1 MSSVPPA
8 AGVAAASLPPDIPAR
23 AVTRHPVPSAGT
35 SGSGSSPTRAWIP
48 SNAPLRRRE
57 SPFLAPPNAPRP
69 VLQRPREYLAVPGAS
84 RWDSSATR
92 NIQRHG
98 APSRRCGA
106 AFRGNGA
113 PSRRCGAAM
122 SAVPLA
128 AGVAAAPLPPD
139 IPAHAVTRLP
149 APSAGTSGSG
159 SSPTHAWTPSNV
171 TLRRRDHP
179 SSPLRT
185 TLSPLCGAPANIW
198 RSLGRIGGIA
208 APPGISSG
216 TGRRRGDVGPP
227 DLARWQAMAAARVGG
242 PR

>member
-1 MSSVPPA
+1 MSAVRLA
-8 AGVAAASLPPDIPAR
+8 AGAPATSLPPDIPAR
-23 AVTRHPVPSAGT
+23 AVARHPAPSAGT
-35 SGSGSSPTRAWIP
+35 SGSGSSPTRAWTP
-48 SNAPLRRRE
+48 SSVTLRRRE
-57 SPFLAPPNAPRP
+57 SPFLAPANDPRP
-69 VLQRPREYLAVPGAS
+69 ALQRPREYLAVPGAS
-84 RWDSSATR
+84 RGDSSATR
-92 NIQRHG
+92 NIQRDG
-98 APSRRCGA
+98 ALP
-106 AFRGNGA
+106 
-113 PSRRCGAAM
+113 RRCGAAM
-122 SAVPLA
+122 SSVPLA

-159 SSPTHAWTPSNV
+159 SSPTRAWTPSNV

-179 SSPLRT
+179 SSPVRT
-185 TLSPLCGAPANIW
+185 TLSPLCSAPANIW